1 MSSPRCAS
9 ARFENS
15 LLHPWAIA
23 FGKVFSDSMR

>member
-15 LLHPWAIA
+15 LFHPWAIA
-23 FGKVFSDSMR
+23 FGKVFSDSLR